1 MKVAVQDF
9 ERNKAWFG
17 VPEMKSPP
25 QNFFGAGGPA
35 DKTGLARDFRYVG
48 TWASWGGWMTWVDVC
63 GCVCVCVRVFVP
75 GLFEG
80 ERRGNL

>member
-48 TWASWGGWMTWVDVC
+48 KLAWMDDL
-63 GCVCVCVRVFVP
+63 G
-75 GLFEG
+75 
-80 ERRGNL
+80 